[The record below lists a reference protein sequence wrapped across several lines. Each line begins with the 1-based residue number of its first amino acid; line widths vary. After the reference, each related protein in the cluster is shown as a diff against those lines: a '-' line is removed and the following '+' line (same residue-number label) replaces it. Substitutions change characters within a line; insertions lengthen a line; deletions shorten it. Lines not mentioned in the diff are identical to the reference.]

1 MKIAISQPAYLPWC
15 GFFDLVDQVDQFV
28 FLDDAQFVKQSW
40 HHRNRI
46 KTPTGLQWLTV
57 PVAYHGRLGQ
67 PISEV
72 IIRDPQFWE
81 KHARAVEVNYGKARY
96 FHLYYPPLR
105 EILQRYSSGGQL
117 LDLNIDLIEWL
128 AGELKIT
135 TPVVRSS
142 SLSTDGQRS
151 FKLVSIC
158 KLLGATEYV
167 SPRSAVYLL
176 DDLSLFAES
185 DLQVRFQNYMHP
197 TYDQRFAPFAPY
209 ASVLD
214 LLLNHGPASRE
225 ILQSGRALA
234 LRPEDVQPVEKDSVE
249 KVEAA
254 SA

>member
-67 PISEV
+67 PISQV

-96 FHLYYPPLR
+96 FHLYYPSLR

-128 AGELKIT
+128 FGGVKNY
-135 TPVVRSS
+135 TPGVCFF
-142 SLSTDGQRS
+142 S
-151 FKLVSIC
+151 FYYEAPKTF
-158 KLLGATEYV
+158 LL
-167 SPRSAVYLL
+167 
-176 DDLSLFAES
+176 F
-185 DLQVRFQNYMHP
+185 
-197 TYDQRFAPFAPY
+197 
-209 ASVLD
+209 
-214 LLLNHGPASRE
+214 
-225 ILQSGRALA
+225 
-234 LRPEDVQPVEKDSVE
+234 
-249 KVEAA
+249 
-254 SA
+254 